1 LLIFLDMAKTGT
13 YGIKANAHSG
23 IIEIE
28 AYAALDFANDAAA
41 ATGGV
46 PLGGIYHNSGDLKV
60 RVA

>member
-1 LLIFLDMAKTGT
+1 MAKTGT
-13 YGIKANAHSG
+13 YGIKANAQSG

-46 PLGGIYHNSGDLKV
+46 PLGGIYHKAGEVRV

>member
-1 LLIFLDMAKTGT
+1 MAKTGT
-13 YGIKANAHSG
+13 YGIKANAQSG

-46 PLGGIYHNSGDLKV
+46 PLGGIYHKAGELRV